1 MKKLKKQN
9 HTKVA
14 LFAGATAL
22 MALTPNTHAQSS
34 VDALLNKLEQ
44 KGILTVDEAK
54 ELKTE
59 NQQSSTNDF
68 NKAFS
73 SKISMPDWIT
83 SYKLY
88 GEFRGR
94 YDEVASTD
102 D

>member
-14 LFAGATAL
+14 LFAGAAAL
-22 MALTPNTHAQSS
+22 MALTPNTPAQSS

-59 NQQSSTNDF
+59 NQQDSAADL
-68 NKAFS
+68 NKAFN
-73 SKISMPDWIT
+73 SKIAMPDLSAEQRANYSPLREGAFPW
-83 SYKLY
+83 
-88 GEFRGR
+88 RW
-94 YDEVASTD
+94 
-102 D
+102 